1 MATFVIGDVQGCYVT
16 FERLLARAG
25 FGPGDRLW
33 LVGDLVNRGAG
44 SLEVLRRVRSL
55 GARAQVVLGNH
66 DLHLVAR
73 HHGVAPRK
81 RRDTLEAV
89 LGARDREAL
98 CDWLQ
103 RQPFLIAEGEH
114 VLVHAGLLPS
124 WTVAD
129 AEREARA
136 VEREL
141 AGPGAREFL
150 QLARREPERGVR
162 WSASESGFKRLQAA
176 LWVMTRLRTL
186 RADESLC
193 LVFDGA
199 PAEAPPGCRP
209 WFEAPARWWPSTV
222 LFGHWSALGH
232 YMGAHAIGLDT
243 GCVWGRALTA
253 LRLDDR
259 EVFSEPA
266 AREDLVST

>member
-1 MATFVIGDVQGCYVT
+1 VATYVIGDVQGCYVT
-16 FERLLARAG
+16 FERLLERVKFSA
-25 FGPGDRLW
+25 GDRLW
-33 LVGDLVNRGAG
+33 LVGDLVNRGTG

-66 DLHLVAR
+66 DLHLIAR

-81 RRDTLEAV
+81 RRDTLDAV
-89 LGARDREAL
+89 LAARDREPL
-98 CDWLQ
+98 VDWLQ
-103 RQPFLIAEGEH
+103 RQPFVVVEGEH

-141 AGPGAREFL
+141 AGPGARDFL
-150 QLARREPERGVR
+150 ELARREPERGVR
-162 WSASESGFKRLQAA
+162 FRAGESGFKRLQAA
-176 LWVMTRLRTL
+176 LWVLTRVRTL

-209 WFEAPARWWPSTV
+209 WFEYPARWTPSTV
-222 LFGHWSALGH
+222 LFGHWSALGQ
-232 YMGAHAIGLDT
+232 YIGKNAIGLDT

-259 EVFSEPA
+259 AVASEPA
-266 AREDLVST
+266 AREDLVSA